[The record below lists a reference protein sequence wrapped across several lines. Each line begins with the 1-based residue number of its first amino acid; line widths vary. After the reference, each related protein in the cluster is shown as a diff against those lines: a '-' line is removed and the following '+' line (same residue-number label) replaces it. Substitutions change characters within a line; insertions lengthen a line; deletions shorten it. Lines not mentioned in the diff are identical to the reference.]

1 MKMSRGGWKKNGV
14 RRKAKGVGRAI
25 YGLTPYAARR
35 GKAVVVGATVRL
47 VPWTLVWMLLMALI
61 MSEAACSP
69 APRYR
74 AKRSGKRRTT
84 RSVTT
89 SGAYQ
94 IGKASYYGKKF
105 HGRKTASGETFNM
118 YALTA
123 AHRKLPFGTKV
134 RVTHLANGRSVVVRI
149 NDRGPFV
156 KGRIIDL
163 SYGAAKKIG
172 LVQSG
177 VAKVKLE
184 IVK

>member
-1 MKMSRGGWKKNGV
+1 MERLPRFHRVQRSGPSDLV
-14 RRKAKGVGRAI
+14 
-25 YGLTPYAARR
+25 L
-35 GKAVVVGATVRL
+35 AVV
-47 VPWTLVWMLLMALI
+47 LI
-61 MSEAACSP
+61 TAIMMSEVTCSP
-69 APRYR
+69 APKYR
-74 AKRSGKRRTT
+74 AQRSGKHRTT
-84 RSVTT
+84 RSVST

-94 IGKASYYGKKF
+94 IGEASYYADKF
-105 HGRKTASGETFNM
+105 HGRKTANGEIFNM
-118 YALTA
+118 HAMTA
-123 AHRKLPFGTKV
+123 AHRKLAFDTKL
-134 RVTHLANGRSVVVRI
+134 RVTNLANGMSVVVRI

>member
-1 MKMSRGGWKKNGV
+1 
-14 RRKAKGVGRAI
+14 
-25 YGLTPYAARR
+25 
-35 GKAVVVGATVRL
+35 
-47 VPWTLVWMLLMALI
+47 MLLMALI
-61 MSEAACSP
+61 MSEVTCAP

-74 AKRSGKRRTT
+74 AKRTGKHRTT
-84 RSVTT
+84 PSVPT

-94 IGKASYYGKKF
+94 IGKATYYGKKF

-118 YALTA
+118 HALTA
-123 AHRKLPFGTKV
+123 AHRKLRFGTKL
-134 RVTHLANGRSVVVRI
+134 RVTNLANGMSVVVRV